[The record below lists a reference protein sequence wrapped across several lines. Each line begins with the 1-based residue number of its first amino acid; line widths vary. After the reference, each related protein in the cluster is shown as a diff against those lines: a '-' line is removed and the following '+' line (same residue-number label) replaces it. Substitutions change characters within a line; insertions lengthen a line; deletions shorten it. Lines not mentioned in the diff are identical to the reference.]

1 MTIRAR
7 LVGMCLVVALLP
19 AVPLTLVVRSLI
31 EKSFDVGLNE
41 TIEDALRAGVD
52 VSREHVGAVQE
63 RFVQDVAALVR
74 GLDPT
79 SADSSTAL
87 ALLLRARHEGAAV
100 HGVVAAEQRAA
111 PAAYPELEPF
121 AANAWFQRFQ
131 EGRSWL
137 RQIEQRPRGEGLVFF
152 AADDRTMLLAAW
164 RGRLLFYHQLDPFF
178 LEQSSRMLQARQL
191 FAKLRLTQGG
201 LARSFFYPFVII
213 YGLCVLVA
221 LALALFMAERL
232 AEPIRQLVAATGA
245 VAGGDWTHR
254 IEVRASGESGQLVR
268 AFNAMVGRLDAQR
281 RRLVDAERMA
291 AWRDVARHL
300 AHEIKNP
307 LLPIRLTVEELRDQY
322 PGGDDSYA
330 RLLADSTRVV
340 GEELAHLQALVKEF
354 SAFAKMPDLAPREGS
369 LEAIARDV
377 AALYPQVATSVH
389 YTGVPPFRFDP
400 DQTRRALV
408 NLYDNAVA
416 AGAKHVV
423 LALRRAEEHAIL
435 RFSDD
440 GPGIP
445 DEHMAKLFDPYFT
458 TRKEGT
464 GLGLAMVKNIVL
476 LHGGNVTAANHAEGG
491 AEFVITLPLAGPP
504 PRESKES

>member
-7 LVGMCLVVALLP
+7 LVVMCLVVALLP

-52 VSREHVGAVQE
+52 VSREHLGAEQE
-63 RFVQDVAALVR
+63 RFAQDVAGLVR
-74 GLDPT
+74 GLDPER
-79 SADSSTAL
+79 ADSSAAL
-87 ALLLRARHEGAAV
+87 DLLLRARHEGAAV
-100 HGVVAAEQRAA
+100 HGVIAAQGRAE
-111 PAAYPELEPF
+111 AAAHPELEPF
-121 AANAWFQRFQ
+121 AGNAWFRRFQ
-131 EGRSWL
+131 GSRSWL
-137 RQIEQRPRGEGLVFF
+137 RQTEERDRNGGLALFV
-152 AADDRTMLLAAW
+152 ADDRTMLLAAW

-213 YGLCVLVA
+213 YGVCVLVA

-232 AEPIRQLVAATGA
+232 AEPIRRLVAATGA
-245 VAGGDWTHR
+245 VAGGDWTHH
-254 IEVRASGESGQLVR
+254 IEVRASGETGRLVR
-268 AFNAMVGRLDAQR
+268 AFNAMVARLDAQR

-322 PGGDDSYA
+322 KGGDDTYS

-340 GEELAHLQALVKEF
+340 GEELAHLQVLVKEF

-369 LEAIARDV
+369 LEALARDV
-377 AALYPQVATSVH
+377 AALYPQLPTSVH
-389 YTGVPPFRFDP
+389 YTGVPPFPFDP
-400 DQTRRALV
+400 DQVRRVLV

-416 AGAKHVV
+416 VGAKDVV
-423 LALRRAEEHAIL
+423 LTLRREDEHAIL
-435 RFSDD
+435 RFQDD

-445 DEHMAKLFDPYFT
+445 EEHMAKLFDPYFT
-458 TRKEGT
+458 TRREGT

-476 LHGGNVTAANHAEGG
+476 LHGGNVHAANRAEGG

-504 PRESKES
+504 LHETKEI

>member
-7 LVGMCLVVALLP
+7 LVVMCLVVALLP

-52 VSREHVGAVQE
+52 VSREHVSAEQE
-63 RFVQDVAALVR
+63 RFAQDVAALVR
-74 GLDPT
+74 GLDPGR
-79 SADSSTAL
+79 ADSSTAL
-87 ALLLRARHEGAAV
+87 DLLLRARHEGASV
-100 HGVVAAEQRAA
+100 HGVIAAQGRVA
-111 PAAYPELEPF
+111 PAAHLELEPF

-131 EGRSWL
+131 EGRAWL
-137 RQIEQRPRGEGLVFF
+137 RQAQERPLGTGLAFF

-164 RGRLLFYHQLDPFF
+164 QGRLLFYHQLDPFF

-232 AEPIRQLVAATGA
+232 AEPVRRLVAATGA
-245 VAGGDWTHR
+245 VAGGDWTHH
-254 IEVRASGESGQLVR
+254 IEVRAGGETGRLVR
-268 AFNAMVGRLDAQR
+268 AFNAMVARLDAQR
-281 RRLVDAERMA
+281 SRLVDAERMA

-322 PGGDDSYA
+322 KGDDDSYS
-330 RLLADSTRVV
+330 RLLGDSTRVV
-340 GEELAHLQALVKEF
+340 GEELDHLQALVKEF
-354 SAFAKMPDLAPREGS
+354 STFAKMPDLAPREGS
-369 LEAIARDV
+369 LEALARDV

-389 YTGVPPFRFDP
+389 YTGVPPFRFDA
-400 DQTRRALV
+400 DQVRRVLV

-416 AGAKHVV
+416 VGAKHVNLS
-423 LALRRAEEHAIL
+423 LARDDEHAIL
-435 RFSDD
+435 RLQDD
-440 GPGIP
+440 GPGIAG
-445 DEHMAKLFDPYFT
+445 DHIAKLFDPYFT

-464 GLGLAMVKNIVL
+464 GLGLAMVKSIVL
-476 LHGGNVTAANHAEGG
+476 MHGGNVTAANRAEGG

-504 PRESKES
+504 PRETKEI